1 MQNMDSTIL
10 KTPKKSLTNTQEK
23 FLDVLFGEAKGN
35 PKKAGELAGYSEHS
49 YPKVLRNLKS
59 EIVSRAETYLA
70 THSAKAATKM
80 VDMMDED
87 GTTPHANIRL
97 EAAKQILDRIGIA
110 KKEKIDVNLKAVQG
124 LFILP
129 AKDLIKKANIVDEN
143 QETS

>member
-1 MQNMDSTIL
+1 MPSMDSTIL
-10 KTPKKSLTNTQEK
+10 KTPKKSLTDSQEK
-23 FLDVLFGEAKGN
+23 FLDALFGEAKGN
-35 PKKAGELAGYSEHS
+35 PKKAGELAGYSERS

-80 VDMMDED
+80 VDMLDED
-87 GTTPHANIRL
+87 GTTPQASIRM

-110 KKEKIDVNLKAVQG
+110 KKEKLDVNVKALHG

-129 AKDLIKKANIVDEN
+129 PKDAIKKVKPINDDKENI
-143 QETS
+143 

>member
-1 MQNMDSTIL
+1 MQNMDSTII
-10 KTPKKSLTNTQEK
+10 KTPKKGLTDTQEK
-23 FLDVLFGEAKGN
+23 FLDALFGEAKGN

-49 YPKVLRNLKS
+49 YPKVLRNLKN

-110 KKEKIDVNLKAVQG
+110 KKEKLDVNLKAVQG